1 MYQLLI
7 KTISYMEQNVNLK
20 KDVLL
25 DYTFVL
31 DASGSMSREVPE
43 VLDELNRQL
52 VELKEKYEQTERPC
66 RITIVKFDTCYE
78 VLRDQEFIQDI
89 ELITDREYYA
99 GGMTA
104 LYDAIGMSI
113 KRADAR
119 IDFKVKRGDAEALVV
134 VFTDGGENSSR
145 EFSGHAIQDLLKDYQ
160 EREGWEIAL
169 IGTDMSA
176 IMDMGRRNMRR
187 DKMRHYEQH
196 QKREALYNLSQS
208 VSEYYTGEDVKF
220 KLDKKKWIM
229 EQRRREQEERRN

>member
-1 MYQLLI
+1 
-7 KTISYMEQNVNLK
+7 MEQNVNLK

-66 RITIVKFDTCYE
+66 RVTIVKFDTRYE
-78 VLRDQEFIQDI
+78 VLRDHEYIQDVS
-89 ELITDREYYA
+89 LITEDEYYA
-99 GGMTA
+99 GGMTS
-104 LYDAIGMSI
+104 LYDAIGLSV

-119 IDFKVKRGDAEALVV
+119 IDFQVRRGNAEALVV

-145 EFSGHAIQDLLKDYQ
+145 EFSGSDIQSLMRDYQ
-160 EREGWEIAL
+160 ERDGWEIAL

-176 IMDMGRRNMRR
+176 IMDMGRRNMRQ
-187 DKMRHYEQH
+187 DKMRHYRQN
-196 QKREALYNLSQS
+196 QKREAMYNLSQS
-208 VSEYYTGEDVKF
+208 VSEYYTGF
-220 KLDKKKWIM
+220 DKEFNLNKKMWM
-229 EQRRREQEERRN
+229 AEQRRRRDQEGQK

>member
-66 RITIVKFDTCYE
+66 RITIVKFDTRYE

-169 IGTDMSA
+169 IGTDLSA

>member
-1 MYQLLI
+1 MKYE
-7 KTISYMEQNVNLK
+7 MPK

-31 DASGSMSREVPE
+31 DASGSMSGEISE

-52 VELKEKYEQTERPC
+52 NELKEKYAETERPC
-66 RITIVKFDTCYE
+66 RVTIAKFDTRYE
-78 VLRDQEFIQDI
+78 VLRDQEHIQDI
-89 ELITDREYYA
+89 EFITDREYYA
-99 GGMTA
+99 GGMTS
-104 LYDAIGMSI
+104 LYDAIGLSV

-119 IDFKVKRGDAEALVV
+119 IDFQVRRGNAEALVV

-145 EFSGHAIQDLLKDYQ
+145 EFTGSDIQSLMKDYQ

-187 DKMRHYEQH
+187 DKMRHYRQN
-196 QKREALYNLSQS
+196 QKREAMYNLSQS
-208 VSEYYTGEDVKF
+208 VSEYYIGFDKEF
-220 KLDKKKWIM
+220 NLDKKKWM
-229 EQRRREQEERRN
+229 AEQRRREQEEGQK

>member
-1 MYQLLI
+1 
-7 KTISYMEQNVNLK
+7 MEQNVDLK

-31 DASGSMSREVPE
+31 DASGSMSGEISE

-66 RITIVKFDTCYE
+66 RVTIVKFDTRYE
-78 VLRDQEFIQDI
+78 VLRDHEYIQDI
-89 ELITDREYYA
+89 SLITEDEYYA
-99 GGMTA
+99 GGMTS
-104 LYDAIGMSI
+104 LYDAIGLSV

-119 IDFKVKRGDAEALVV
+119 VDFKVKRGDAEALVV
-134 VFTDGGENSSR
+134 VFTDGGENSSS

-176 IMDMGRRNMRR
+176 IMDMGRRSMRQ
-187 DKMRHYEQH
+187 DKMRHYKQH

-208 VSEYYTGEDVKF
+208 VSEYYTGDDQNF
-220 KLDKKKWIM
+220 TLDKKKWIM

>member
-1 MYQLLI
+1 
-7 KTISYMEQNVNLK
+7 MEQNVNLK

-52 VELKEKYEQTERPC
+52 IELKEKYEQTERPC
-66 RITIVKFDTCYE
+66 RVTIVKFDTQYE

>member
-1 MYQLLI
+1 
-7 KTISYMEQNVNLK
+7 MEQNVNLK

-31 DASGSMSREVPE
+31 DASGSMSGEISE

-66 RITIVKFDTCYE
+66 RVTIVKFDTRYE
-78 VLRDQEFIQDI
+78 VLRDHEYIQDVS
-89 ELITDREYYA
+89 LITENEYYA
-99 GGMTA
+99 GGMTS
-104 LYDAIGMSI
+104 LYDAIGLSV

-119 IDFKVKRGDAEALVV
+119 VDFKVKRGDAEALVV
-134 VFTDGGENSSR
+134 VFTDGGENSSS

-176 IMDMGRRNMRR
+176 IMDMGRRSMRQ
-187 DKMRHYEQH
+187 DKMRHYKQH

-208 VSEYYTGEDVKF
+208 VSEFYTGDDKSF
-220 KLDKKKWIM
+220 TLDKKKWIM

>member
-20 KDVLL
+20 KDGLL

-31 DASGSMSREVPE
+31 DASGSMSGEISE

-66 RITIVKFDTCYE
+66 RVTIVKFDTRYE
-78 VLRDQEFIQDI
+78 VLRDHEYIQDVS
-89 ELITDREYYA
+89 LITEDEYYA
-99 GGMTA
+99 GGMTS
-104 LYDAIGMSI
+104 LYDAIGLSV

-119 IDFKVKRGDAEALVV
+119 IDFQVRRGYAEALVV

-145 EFSGHAIQDLLKDYQ
+145 EFSGSDIQSLMRDYQ
-160 EREGWEIAL
+160 ERDGWEIAL

-176 IMDMGRRNMRR
+176 IMDMGRRNMRQ
-187 DKMRHYEQH
+187 DKMRHYRQN

-208 VSEYYTGEDVKF
+208 VSEYYTGFDKEF
-220 KLDKKKWIM
+220 NLDKKKGM
-229 EQRRREQEERRN
+229 AEQRRRRDQEGQK

>member
-31 DASGSMSREVPE
+31 DASGSMSGEISE

-52 VELKEKYEQTERPC
+52 IELKEKYEQTERPC
-66 RITIVKFDTCYE
+66 RVTIVKFDTRYE

>member
-1 MYQLLI
+1 
-7 KTISYMEQNVNLK
+7 MEQNVNLK

-31 DASGSMSREVPE
+31 DASGSMSGEISE

-66 RITIVKFDTCYE
+66 RVTIVKFDTRYE
-78 VLRDQEFIQDI
+78 VLRDHEYIQDVS
-89 ELITDREYYA
+89 LITDREYYA

-104 LYDAIGMSI
+104 LYDAIGMSV

-119 IDFKVKRGDAEALVV
+119 VDFKVKRGDAESLVV

-176 IMDMGRRNMRR
+176 ITDMGRRSMRQ
-187 DKMRHYEQH
+187 DKMRHYKQH

-208 VSEYYTGEDVKF
+208 VSEYYTGDDKSF
-220 KLDKKKWIM
+220 TLDKKKWIM

>member
-7 KTISYMEQNVNLK
+7 KTISYMEQNVNFK

-31 DASGSMSREVPE
+31 DASGSMSGEISE

-66 RITIVKFDTCYE
+66 RVTIVKFDTRYE
-78 VLRDQEFIQDI
+78 VLRDHEYIQDVS
-89 ELITDREYYA
+89 LITEDEYYA
-99 GGMTA
+99 GGMTS
-104 LYDAIGMSI
+104 LYDAIGLSV

-119 IDFKVKRGDAEALVV
+119 IDFQVRRGNAEALVV
-134 VFTDGGENSSR
+134 VFTDGERTARESSVTD
-145 EFSGHAIQDLLKDYQ
+145 IQSLMRDYQ

-176 IMDMGRRNMRR
+176 IMDMGRRNMRQ
-187 DKMRHYEQH
+187 DKMRHYKQ
-196 QKREALYNLSQS
+196 QPEA
-208 VSEYYTGEDVKF
+208 
-220 KLDKKKWIM
+220 
-229 EQRRREQEERRN
+229 

>member
-31 DASGSMSREVPE
+31 DASGSMSGEISE

-66 RITIVKFDTCYE
+66 RVTIVKFDTRYE
-78 VLRDQEFIQDI
+78 VLRDHEYIQDI
-89 ELITDREYYA
+89 SLITEDEYYA
-99 GGMTA
+99 GGMTS
-104 LYDAIGMSI
+104 LYDAIGLSV

-119 IDFKVKRGDAEALVV
+119 VDFKVKRGDAEALVV
-134 VFTDGGENSSR
+134 VFTDGGENSSS

-176 IMDMGRRNMRR
+176 IMDMGRRSMRQ
-187 DKMRHYEQH
+187 DKMRHYKQH

-208 VSEYYTGEDVKF
+208 VSEYYTGDDQNF
-220 KLDKKKWIM
+220 TLDKKKWIM

>member
-31 DASGSMSREVPE
+31 DASGSMSGEISE

-66 RITIVKFDTCYE
+66 RVTIVKFDTRYE
-78 VLRDQEFIQDI
+78 VLRDHEYIQDVS
-89 ELITDREYYA
+89 LITEDEYYA
-99 GGMTA
+99 GGMTS
-104 LYDAIGMSI
+104 LYDAIGLSV

-134 VFTDGGENSSR
+134 VFTDGGENSSS

-176 IMDMGRRNMRR
+176 IMDMGRRSMRQ
-187 DKMRHYEQH
+187 DKMRHYKQH

-208 VSEYYTGEDVKF
+208 VSEFYTGDDKSF
-220 KLDKKKWIM
+220 TLDKKKWIM

>member
-1 MYQLLI
+1 
-7 KTISYMEQNVNLK
+7 MEQDVNLK

-66 RITIVKFDTCYE
+66 RITIVKFDTRYE

-104 LYDAIGMSI
+104 LYDTIGMSI
-113 KRADAR
+113 KRGDAR

>member
-1 MYQLLI
+1 
-7 KTISYMEQNVNLK
+7 MEQDVNLK

-43 VLDELNRQL
+43 VLDELNRPL

-134 VFTDGGENSSR
+134 VFTDGGENSSS
-145 EFSGHAIQDLLKDYQ
+145 EFSGHVIQDLLKDYQ

>member
-1 MYQLLI
+1 
-7 KTISYMEQNVNLK
+7 MEQNVNLK

-31 DASGSMSREVPE
+31 DASGSMSGEISE

-66 RITIVKFDTCYE
+66 RVTIVKFDTRYE
-78 VLRDQEFIQDI
+78 VLRDHEYIQDI
-89 ELITDREYYA
+89 SLITEDEYYA
-99 GGMTA
+99 GGMTS
-104 LYDAIGMSI
+104 LYDAIGLSV

-119 IDFKVKRGDAEALVV
+119 VDFKVKRGDAEALVV
-134 VFTDGGENSSR
+134 VFTDGGENSSS

-176 IMDMGRRNMRR
+176 ITDMGRRSMRQ
-187 DKMRHYEQH
+187 DKMRHYKQH

-208 VSEYYTGEDVKF
+208 VSEFYTGDDKSF
-220 KLDKKKWIM
+220 TLDKKKWIM

>member
-31 DASGSMSREVPE
+31 DASGSMSGEISE

-66 RITIVKFDTCYE
+66 RVTIVKFDTRYE
-78 VLRDQEFIQDI
+78 VLRDHEYIQDVS
-89 ELITDREYYA
+89 LITEDEYYA
-99 GGMTA
+99 GGMTS
-104 LYDAIGMSI
+104 LYDAIGMSV

-119 IDFKVKRGDAEALVV
+119 VDFKVKRGDAEALVV

-176 IMDMGRRNMRR
+176 IMDMGRRSMRQ
-187 DKMRHYEQH
+187 DKMRHYKQH

-208 VSEYYTGEDVKF
+208 VSEFYTGDDKSF
-220 KLDKKKWIM
+220 TLDKKKWIM

>member
-31 DASGSMSREVPE
+31 DASGSMSGEISE

-66 RITIVKFDTCYE
+66 RVTIVKFDTRYE
-78 VLRDQEFIQDI
+78 VLRDHEYIQDVS
-89 ELITDREYYA
+89 LITEDEYYA
-99 GGMTA
+99 GGMTS
-104 LYDAIGMSI
+104 LYDAIGLSV

-119 IDFKVKRGDAEALVV
+119 IDFQVRRGNAEALVV
-134 VFTDGGENSSR
+134 IFTDGGENSSR
-145 EFSGHAIQDLLKDYQ
+145 EFSGSDIQSLMRDYQ
-160 EREGWEIAL
+160 ERDGWEIAL

-176 IMDMGRRNMRR
+176 IMDMGRRNMRQ
-187 DKMRHYEQH
+187 DKMRHYRQN
-196 QKREALYNLSQS
+196 QKREAMYNLSQS
-208 VSEYYTGEDVKF
+208 VSEYYTGFDKEF
-220 KLDKKKWIM
+220 NLDKKKWM
-229 EQRRREQEERRN
+229 AEQRRRRDQEGQK

>member
-1 MYQLLI
+1 
-7 KTISYMEQNVNLK
+7 MEQNVNLK

-31 DASGSMSREVPE
+31 DASGSMSGEISE

-66 RITIVKFDTCYE
+66 RVTIVKFDTRYE
-78 VLRDQEFIQDI
+78 VLRDHEYIQDVS
-89 ELITDREYYA
+89 LITEDEYYA
-99 GGMTA
+99 GGMTS
-104 LYDAIGMSI
+104 LYDAIGLSV

-119 IDFKVKRGDAEALVV
+119 VDFQVKRGDAEALVV

-145 EFSGHAIQDLLKDYQ
+145 EFSGHVIQDLLKDYQ

-176 IMDMGRRNMRR
+176 IMDMGRRSMRQ
-187 DKMRHYEQH
+187 DKMRYYKQH
-196 QKREALYNLSQS
+196 QKREALFNLSRS
-208 VSEYYTGEDVKF
+208 VSEYYTGDDKSF
-220 KLDKKKWIM
+220 TLDKKKWII

>member
-1 MYQLLI
+1 MFQLLI
-7 KTISYMEQNVNLK
+7 KTISYMEQDVNLK

-31 DASGSMSREVPE
+31 DASGSMSLDVPE

-66 RITIVKFDTCYE
+66 RVTIVKFDTQYE
-78 VLRDQEFIQDI
+78 VLRDQEFIQNI
-89 ELITDREYYA
+89 ELITDKEYYA
-99 GGMTA
+99 AGMTA
-104 LYDAIGMSI
+104 LYDAIGMSV

-119 IDFKVKRGDAEALVV
+119 VDFKVKRGDAEALVV
-134 VFTDGGENSSR
+134 IFTDGGENRSS
-145 EFSGHAIQDLLKDYQ
+145 EFSGHAIQALLKDYQ

-176 IMDMGRRNMRR
+176 IMDMGRRNMRQ
-187 DKMRHYEQH
+187 DKMRHYKQN

-208 VSEYYTGEDVKF
+208 VSEYYTGDDKSF
-220 KLDKKKWIM
+220 NLDKKKWVM